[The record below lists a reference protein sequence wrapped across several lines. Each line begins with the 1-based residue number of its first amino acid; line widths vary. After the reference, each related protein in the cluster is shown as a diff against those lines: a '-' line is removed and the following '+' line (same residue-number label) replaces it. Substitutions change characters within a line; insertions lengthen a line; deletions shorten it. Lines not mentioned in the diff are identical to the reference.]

1 MNEIYPL
8 KVNWSLPKYY
18 TNTINSKVIPD
29 YENKQ
34 NIIKTYQY
42 KMYGMSWNTTDTDK
56 TEQTEYSLLISY
68 LMTGKVTDDFAKGKM
83 SQMIL
88 LERKSHRWFC

>member
-42 KMYGMSWNTTDTDK
+42 KMYGMS
-56 TEQTEYSLLISY
+56 
-68 LMTGKVTDDFAKGKM
+68 
-83 SQMIL
+83 
-88 LERKSHRWFC
+88 